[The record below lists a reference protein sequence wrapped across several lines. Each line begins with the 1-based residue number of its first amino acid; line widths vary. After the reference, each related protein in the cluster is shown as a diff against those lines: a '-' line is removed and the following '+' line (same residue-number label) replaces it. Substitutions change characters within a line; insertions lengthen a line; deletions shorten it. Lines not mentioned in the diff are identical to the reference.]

1 MSFKRFVMK
10 SRLEIAKERLRS
22 SHASQA
28 AVADSCGFKNVDEM
42 AKYFQ
47 KFCGTTPSFY
57 RRENQVA

>member
-1 MSFKRFVMK
+1 MK
-10 SRLEIAKERLRS
+10 SRVEIAKERLRS

-28 AVADSCGFKNVDEM
+28 AVADSCGFKNLEEM

-47 KFCGTTPSFY
+47 KFCRTSPSLY